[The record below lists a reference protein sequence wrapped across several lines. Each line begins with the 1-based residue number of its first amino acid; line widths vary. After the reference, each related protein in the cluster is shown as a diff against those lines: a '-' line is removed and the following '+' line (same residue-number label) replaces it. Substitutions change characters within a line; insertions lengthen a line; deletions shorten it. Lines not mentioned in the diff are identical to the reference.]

1 MKYVRHVTSRS
12 RGCILRESSRIFIFA
27 CEKGAQIM
35 STSSL
40 KKLNSVTKSKGSN
53 KKMISINDVRMLL
66 DHLGISVAYNVMTA
80 QIEITGMPR
89 KLSGQNANNTLP
101 IYLRNYMKKKFEQK
115 VSKSEIEDAI
125 LYIADTN
132 RYNPVIDM
140 LVRTAWD
147 GKDRIEELVQILGAE
162 NDEFSILL
170 LKKYLHQSIALAF
183 NDELNPF
190 GADGILILK
199 GDQGIGKS
207 WLLKKLAVS
216 SKLFGEGISLN
227 TDNKDCVIQ
236 ATSTWIC
243 ELGELDST
251 LNRNQTQFK
260 AFITNSVDVYRPP
273 YGRREIHKPRRTSF
287 CGTVNP
293 DNFLKDNTG
302 SRRFWIIPV
311 ESIDLKL
318 LPYITPEWV
327 KCLWRQVFEQLY
339 LPNKQGF
346 RLTDE
351 EQKQLEQRNAQYYEI
366 LPGELEL
373 RENLNWTS
381 ERWDWYTCSEVRER
395 MEILKR
401 YRPEQLG
408 KALSKIA
415 RQDTRINIKKPHNKK
430 QYYIPCID

>member
-1 MKYVRHVTSRS
+1 
-12 RGCILRESSRIFIFA
+12 
-27 CEKGAQIM
+27 
-35 STSSL
+35 
-40 KKLNSVTKSKGSN
+40 
-53 KKMISINDVRMLL
+53 
-66 DHLGISVAYNVMTA
+66 MTA

-101 IYLRNYMKKKFEQK
+101 IYLRNHMKKKLGQK
-115 VSKSEIEDAI
+115 VSKSEIEDDI

-140 LVRTAWD
+140 LVGTAWD
-147 GKDRIEELVQILGAE
+147 GKDRIEQLVGIMGIE

-227 TDNKDCVIQ
+227 TDNKDCLIQ

-251 LNRNQTQFK
+251 LNRNQVQFK
-260 AFITNSVDVYRPP
+260 AFITNSIDVYRPP

-293 DNFLKDNTG
+293 DHFLKDNTG

-318 LPYITPEWV
+318 LPYITPDWF

-373 RENLNWTS
+373 LEYLNWTG
-381 ERWDWYTCSEVRER
+381 EQWDWYTASDVRER

-401 YRPEQLG
+401 YSPEQIG

-430 QYYIPCID
+430 QYYLPYID